1 MCYRWQSSSLWIWFT
16 FSSLPFPR
24 PLTPLL
30 SMADHGIGGSTHGA
44 AESQP
49 HANGGT
55 SIHLISSSEKKRLWW
70 RNAAIN
76 TCFIM
81 LWYGLLLLLPGYG
94 NFFSSA
100 IVCSM
105 SKQLTSCL
113 TRFTFATVLSVYNKW
128 MFSFDHFGFP
138 YPLFVTTI
146 HMLIQFILAA
156 ALRFIHPRRY
166 CPESRPNWQ
175 AYGTK
180 AVPAAISTSVDIGL
194 SNVSLKTITLSFY
207 TMCKSSSLI
216 FVLIFA
222 FLFRLEKFSLR
233 LVAVIL
239 VIFGGVLLMVAS
251 ETAFVLSGFILVMTA
266 SVCSGLRWSL
276 TQLLMRDKNM
286 GMDSPAAAIFWL
298 TPIMGVTLAIISIL
312 WEGWDRVFSTPF
324 FNSLA
329 STINTT
335 VMLTLPG
342 FLAFCMVMSE
352 YYIIQRA
359 GVLPMSIAGI
369 AKEVSTITISA
380 WFFGDELTPLN
391 ITGVVITTCGI
402 ALFTYHKYRKTV
414 DSHVALDTLGNTIRA
429 DDDSILSPGRDFEL
443 NVARPHTTRPKAC
456 LQRHEDDEIH
466 QHLLFSSEELEE
478 GEEDAEELRSIR
490 TSKLMQADENSSIG
504 NGQADEESHDT

>member
-1 MCYRWQSSSLWIWFT
+1 
-16 FSSLPFPR
+16 
-24 PLTPLL
+24 
-30 SMADHGIGGSTHGA
+30 MADHGLGDSTYGTL
-44 AESQP
+44 ESQLR
-49 HANGGT
+49 ANGGT
-55 SIHLISSSEKKRLWW
+55 GVHLVSSSEKKRLWW
-70 RNAAIN
+70 RSAAIN
-76 TCFIM
+76 TCFIV
-81 LWYGLLLLLPGYG
+81 LW
-94 NFFSSA
+94 
-100 IVCSM
+100 
-105 SKQLTSCL
+105 
-113 TRFTFATVLSVYNKW
+113 FTFATVLSVYNKW
-128 MFSFDHFGFP
+128 MFSLDHFGFP
-138 YPLFVTTI
+138 YPLFVTTV
-146 HMLIQFILAA
+146 HVAIQFVLSA
-156 ALRFIHPRRY
+156 ALRFIHPQRFR
-166 CPESRPNWQ
+166 PECGPNIR

-180 AVPAAISTSVDIGL
+180 AVPAAISTGVDIGL

-276 TQLLMRDKNM
+276 TQLLMRDKKM

-298 TPIMGVTLAIISIL
+298 SPIMATTLAIVSIL

-324 FNSLA
+324 FGSLA
-329 STINTT
+329 STINTI

-391 ITGVVITTCGI
+391 ITGVAITTCGI

-414 DSHVALDTLGNTIRA
+414 DSHVALDALGNAIRA
-429 DDDSILSPGRDFEL
+429 DDNSTLSPGRDFEL
-443 NVARPHTTRPKAC
+443 NVARPHAARSEAC
-456 LQRHEDDEIH
+456 LQRHEDEIH
-466 QHLLFSSEELEE
+466 QHLLFSSEELDE
-478 GEEDAEELRSIR
+478 GEEDAEELRSVR
-490 TSKLMQADENSSIG
+490 TSELMQTDGSSSIMSS
-504 NGQADEESHDT
+504 QADEESRDT

>member
-1 MCYRWQSSSLWIWFT
+1 MSISIPPLRMRLVVDTSSHA
-16 FSSLPFPR
+16 R
-24 PLTPLL
+24 QLTL
-30 SMADHGIGGSTHGA
+30 SMADHGLGGSTYDA
-44 AESQP
+44 VESQLR
-49 HANGGT
+49 ANGGT
-55 SIHLISSSEKKRLWW
+55 SVHLIPSSEKKRLWW
-70 RNAAIN
+70 RSAAIN
-76 TCFIM
+76 TCFIL
-81 LWYGLLLLLPGYG
+81 LW
-94 NFFSSA
+94 
-100 IVCSM
+100 
-105 SKQLTSCL
+105 
-113 TRFTFATVLSVYNKW
+113 FTFATVLSVYNKW
-128 MFSFDHFGFP
+128 MFSLDHFGFP

-146 HMLIQFILAA
+146 HMTIQFLLAA
-156 ALRFIHPRRY
+156 ALRFIYPRRY
-166 CPESRPNWQ
+166 RPETRPNLQ
-175 AYGTK
+175 SYGTK
-180 AVPAAISTSVDIGL
+180 AVPAAISTGVDIGL

-222 FLFRLEKFSLR
+222 FLFRLEKFSLP

-251 ETAFVLSGFILVMTA
+251 ETSFVLSGFILVMTA

-298 TPIMGVTLAIISIL
+298 SPIMGITLAIISIL

-324 FNSLA
+324 FDSLA
-329 STINTT
+329 STIKTIM
-335 VMLTLPG
+335 MLTLPG

-391 ITGVVITTCGI
+391 ITGVAITTCGI

-414 DSHVALDTLGNTIRA
+414 DSHVALDTLDNTIRA

-443 NVARPHTTRPKAC
+443 NPARVNAVRPKTC

-478 GEEDAEELRSIR
+478 GEEDAEELRSVR
-490 TSKLMQADENSSIG
+490 TSKLMQTDENE
-504 NGQADEESHDT
+504 NGQADEESQDI

>member
-1 MCYRWQSSSLWIWFT
+1 
-16 FSSLPFPR
+16 
-24 PLTPLL
+24 
-30 SMADHGIGGSTHGA
+30 MADHGLGGSTYDAVGVPTTCEWRYKRPSHTLIREEA
-44 AESQP
+44 ALVEERSHQHLLHLVMVRP
-49 HANGGT
+49 SVFTPRLRQNFSPVISC
-55 SIHLISSSEKKRLWW
+55 SISE
-70 RNAAIN
+70 
-76 TCFIM
+76 
-81 LWYGLLLLLPGYG
+81 
-94 NFFSSA
+94 
-100 IVCSM
+100 
-105 SKQLTSCL
+105 QLTSCL

-128 MFSFDHFGFP
+128 MFSLDHFGFP

-146 HMLIQFILAA
+146 HMTIQFLLAA
-156 ALRFIHPRRY
+156 ALRFIYPRRY
-166 CPESRPNWQ
+166 RPETRPNLQ
-175 AYGTK
+175 SYGTK
-180 AVPAAISTSVDIGL
+180 AVPAAISTGVDIGL

-222 FLFRLEKFSLR
+222 FLFRLEKFSLP

-251 ETAFVLSGFILVMTA
+251 ETSFVLSGFILVMTA

-298 TPIMGVTLAIISIL
+298 SPIMGITLAIISIL

-324 FNSLA
+324 FDGLA
-329 STINTT
+329 STIKTI
-335 VMLTLPG
+335 
-342 FLAFCMVMSE
+342 S
-352 YYIIQRA
+352 
-359 GVLPMSIAGI
+359 VLPMSIAGI

-391 ITGVVITTCGI
+391 ITGVAITTCGI

-443 NVARPHTTRPKAC
+443 NPARVNAVRPKD
-456 LQRHEDDEIH
+456 RHEDDEIH

-478 GEEDAEELRSIR
+478 GEEDAEELRSVR
-490 TSKLMQADENSSIG
+490 TSKLMQTDENE
-504 NGQADEESHDT
+504 NGQADEESQDI

>member
-1 MCYRWQSSSLWIWFT
+1 
-16 FSSLPFPR
+16 
-24 PLTPLL
+24 
-30 SMADHGIGGSTHGA
+30 MADHGLGDSTYDTL
-44 AESQP
+44 ESQLR
-49 HANGGT
+49 ANGGT
-55 SIHLISSSEKKRLWW
+55 GVHLVSSSEKRRLWW
-70 RNAAIN
+70 RSAAIN
-76 TCFIM
+76 TCFIV
-81 LWYGLLLLLPGYG
+81 LW
-94 NFFSSA
+94 
-100 IVCSM
+100 
-105 SKQLTSCL
+105 
-113 TRFTFATVLSVYNKW
+113 FTFATVLSVYNKW
-128 MFSFDHFGFP
+128 MFSLDHFGFP

-146 HMLIQFILAA
+146 HMCIQFILAA
-156 ALRFIHPRRY
+156 ALRFIHPRRFR
-166 CPESRPNWQ
+166 PECRPDLRV
-175 AYGTK
+175 YGTK
-180 AVPAAISTSVDIGL
+180 AVPAAISTGVDIGL

-276 TQLLMRDKNM
+276 TQLLMRDKKT

-298 TPIMGVTLAIISIL
+298 SPIMATTLAIISIL

-324 FNSLA
+324 FGSLA
-329 STINTT
+329 STINTI

-391 ITGVVITTCGI
+391 ITGVAITTCGI

-414 DSHVALDTLGNTIRA
+414 DSHDALGDTIRA
-429 DDDSILSPGRDFEL
+429 DDNSILSPGRDFEL
-443 NVARPHTTRPKAC
+443 NVSRPQAARLEAC

-466 QHLLFSSEELEE
+466 QHLLFSSEELDV

-490 TSKLMQADENSSIG
+490 ASKLMQTDGNSFAIMSG
-504 NGQADEESHDT
+504 RASEESRDT